1 MLLVG
6 GFVVCNRKWGL
17 QGFGSVSLGGF
28 GRLSTQFG
36 DERKMNIHRIFF
48 GLRALALLAVV
59 AGGLLALAACNPQ
72 ALKPPP
78 LPVSPSVVFTQDGVA
93 FYVKGL
99 RIPGTRQE
107 LRLREGGTLTWVPLE
122 QVSAVRFSGPV
133 RDTYRQAVI
142 TLTGGERL
150 QGEVYVNFLIEGTTD
165 LGYWNMPMSKVASLN
180 LAFD

>member
-1 MLLVG
+1 MKA
-6 GFVVCNRKWGL
+6 C
-17 QGFGSVSLGGF
+17 
-28 GRLSTQFG
+28 
-36 DERKMNIHRIFF
+36 RILA
-48 GLRALALLAVV
+48 GLRALVLLAVV
-59 AGGLLALAACNPQ
+59 AGCLVAVSACNPQ
-72 ALKPPP
+72 AMKPTPP
-78 LPVSPSVVFTQDGVA
+78 PVSPSMVVTRDGMA

-122 QVSAVRFSGPV
+122 QVSAVQFSGPIE
-133 RDTYRQAVI
+133 DTYRQAVI

-150 QGEVYVNFLIEGTTD
+150 KGEVYVNFLIEGTTD

>member
-1 MLLVG
+1 MKA
-6 GFVVCNRKWGL
+6 R
-17 QGFGSVSLGGF
+17 
-28 GRLSTQFG
+28 RLPGAVKT
-36 DERKMNIHRIFF
+36 
-48 GLRALALLAVV
+48 LTVLAVF
-59 AGGLLALAACNPQ
+59 AGCLLALSACNPK
-72 ALKPPP
+72 AMKPPP
-78 LPVSPSVVFTQDGVA
+78 PPVSPSLVVTQDGMA

-107 LRLREGGTLTWVPLE
+107 LRLRESGTLTWIPLE
-122 QVSAVRFSGPV
+122 QVSAVRFSGPIQ
-133 RDTYRQAVI
+133 DTYRHGVI

>member
-1 MLLVG
+1 MLLS
-6 GFVVCNRKWGL
+6 VVSGCL
-17 QGFGSVSLGGF
+17 V
-28 GRLSTQFG
+28 
-36 DERKMNIHRIFF
+36 
-48 GLRALALLAVV
+48 AV
-59 AGGLLALAACNPQ
+59 LACNPQ
-72 ALKPPP
+72 AMKLPPVP
-78 LPVSPSVVFTQDGVA
+78 ASPSVVITKDGVA

-107 LRLREGGTLTWVPLE
+107 LRLRDGDSLTWVPLE
-122 QVSAVRFSGPV
+122 QVLGVIFSGPI

-165 LGYWNMPMSKVASLN
+165 LGYWNMPISKVERLN

>member
-1 MLLVG
+1 L
-6 GFVVCNRKWGL
+6 
-17 QGFGSVSLGGF
+17 GSV
-28 GRLSTQFG
+28 RLWAG
-36 DERKMNIHRIFF
+36 
-48 GLRALALLAVV
+48 LAVV
-59 AGGLLALAACNPQ
+59 AACLLALGACNPQ

-78 LPVSPSVVFTQDGVA
+78 LPVSPSVVITQDGMA

-133 RDTYRQAVI
+133 QDTFRQAVI

-165 LGYWNMPMSKVASLN
+165 LGYWNMPMRKVESLN